1 MTQEEKQALLQ
12 FMGLTYGA
20 AVKMDRDIVNPS
32 NQLTPISESIKQH
45 FEQLLPAQVDNSPHT
60 PDFVPQEVLPQEPT
74 LPVSTVEA
82 SAPPASHVVP
92 NLVTSDVITT
102 LQDIRV
108 ALYRIVDIL
117 DEQPNDKSIKS
128 IKKSKNQL
136 TR

>member
-1 MTQEEKQALLQ
+1 MTQDEKQALLQ

-45 FEQLLPAQVDNSPHT
+45 FEQLLPAQVDNTPHT
-60 PDFVPQEVLPQEPT
+60 PDFVSNEPLEPPPDLPEPVVQFTQPIEPVTAT
-74 LPVSTVEA
+74 LA
-82 SAPPASHVVP
+82 
-92 NLVTSDVITT
+92 TSDVVTT

-108 ALYRIVDIL
+108 ALFRIVDIL
-117 DEQPNDKSIKS
+117 EEQPNDKPIKPT
-128 IKKSKNQL
+128 KKSKNQL